1 MMEFLKRILGNMNH
15 SDRKY
20 QTMMQ
25 STLDHDREQ
34 RWCLQPSHQQG
45 GLYDRGNMT

>member
-1 MMEFLKRILGNMNH
+1 MEFLKRILDNMNH

-34 RWCLQPSHQQG
+34 WLCLQPIHRPKE
-45 GLYDRGNMT
+45 LYDRENNYS